1 MSFPK
6 YILVSRKLL
15 NERPVAVNNA
25 LRLFSLGVVL
35 VASPE
40 DAALARTLSDNVA
53 VPPKPMVILADF
65 PEQLRVVNEDGSVEE
80 LEAYEEQQ
88 HETPI
93 LEQMN

>member
-15 NERPVAVNNA
+15 NEKPVAVNNA
-25 LRLFSLGVVL
+25 LRLFNVSVVL
-35 VASPE
+35 VASAE
-40 DAALARTLSDNVA
+40 DAALGKTLSDNVA
-53 VPPKPMVILADF
+53 VPPRPMILLADF
-65 PEQLRVVNEDGSVEE
+65 PEDLRVVNEDGSVEE
-80 LEAYEEQQ
+80 LEAYEEQV